1 MGKTLNTLEEPHNR
15 AHEAARHDGDGRG
28 LNAIEAD
35 QPHHTVTHL
44 ETKAPSS
51 EANEKV
57 SSGAYLIRNTWLS
70 LAEVTVTMRGGK
82 PWRKSRNYWATGHG
96 RAAFVPSSL
105 AKIGL

>member
-1 MGKTLNTLEEPHNR
+1 MEDTLQVQSSTQRKGKSILSKQKPRVKARHRNHDTQGHSASELPGLGKTLNTLEEPHNW

-28 LNAIEAD
+28 LSAIEAN

-57 SSGAYLIRNTWLS
+57 SS
-70 LAEVTVTMRGGK
+70 
-82 PWRKSRNYWATGHG
+82 
-96 RAAFVPSSL
+96 
-105 AKIGL
+105 